1 MDLPGAIEFA
11 HDRHQ
16 GVLVTIRRDGRPQL
30 SNIIYLMEPDGSTRI
45 SVTEDRAKTKNL
57 RRDHRAALYVV
68 GDSFWQYA
76 VLDGTV
82 QLSPPAADPRD
93 DVVNELVE
101 IYRQIRGEDH
111 PDWDDYR
118 RAMVEERRV
127 VLNFHPTTAYGILGS

>member
-1 MDLPGAIEFA
+1 MDLSGAIEFA

-45 SVTEDRAKTKNL
+45 SVTEGRAKTKNL
-57 RRDHRAALYVV
+57 RRDHRAQLYVV

-118 RAMVEERRV
+118 RAMVKERRV
-127 VLNFHPTTAYGILGS
+127 VLNFHPSAAYGILGS

>member
-1 MDLPGAIEFA
+1 MDLSGAIEFA

-45 SVTEDRAKTKNL
+45 SVTEGRAKTKNL
-57 RRDHRAALYVV
+57 RRDHRAQLYVV

>member
-45 SVTEDRAKTKNL
+45 SVTEGRAKTKNL
-57 RRDHRAALYVV
+57 RRDHRAQLYVV